1 MKLYFAGGHHMPLLP
16 GAGPQGVPL
25 PQDAARDAGCTP
37 GKCSNNKTYKTIV
50 VTVERHSFS
59 DHP

>member
-1 MKLYFAGGHHMPLLP
+1 MKLCFAGGHHMPLLP

-25 PQDAARDAGCTP
+25 PQDATRDARCSP
-37 GKCSNNKTYKTIV
+37 GKYNNNNLRIAVTI
-50 VTVERHSFS
+50 ERHSFR